1 MFNTCRD
8 WVFELRSGR
17 NSRQRGIGMYL
28 KALEVCNFKSFKGEV
43 TVPLDRGFTAITG
56 PNGSGKSN
64 CGDAIQFV
72 LGPRSNKVI
81 RAQNSKDLIFN
92 GGKNSKP
99 ARSCSVTLVFANPIL
114 SNGRRRLPLDSDEV
128 RLSRTVRLTK
138 ANNVV
143 TQYLLDDV
151 ESSQKSFH
159 RLLGAANAR
168 PDGYNIVLQGDV
180 TKLAKMTSKERRK
193 VLDGVAGVTS
203 YDDEIRKADKQRGQ
217 VEGYIER
224 IAMLEEEQKG
234 RLKELRKEKDLA
246 IKVRD
251 LVAEL
256 TESRIISYQAKY
268 ASQKS
273 EIAYQVNEQS
283 RYVAESNDLKDEVKQ
298 GSKILLGLEDKIGEL
313 QKEIEALMGGDNNG
327 LQQQIQQLQVTI
339 ATNGDLIRDAEEKDS
354 EDKLELQELLD
365 SLQEANDSL
374 TEFADS
380 LSSARGD
387 LESAKL
393 AFKEAEQEE
402 AAVSKLLE
410 SSGESTAQL
419 SRNLSKATENVET
432 CRKAMADAQSEVDR
446 TAAQAEVI
454 EEQLVTAQDA
464 AEEARLA
471 FEELELKG
479 EEFGGGDPEKDR
491 VKLAKEL
498 HASQNAESKLTEE
511 SQLVENRLRETERKL
526 ISARNELET
535 RSGAKGLA
543 GGSAAVIAARDRGE
557 LRGIIGTI
565 AELCAPKDDS
575 HEDALSAAIGGGMT
589 SVVVE
594 TDEVAANAIKWLS
607 EKRAGR
613 ATFLPLNRLANTRAA
628 GKAVMVARKPGVI
641 GFAYEL
647 LDYDPRIDIAVRFA
661 LRNTLIVDSMSTAR
675 ANMGGVR
682 LVTLRGDVTETGG
695 AMIGGSKRKMPVSF
709 GGRVQGANEVERLT
723 AEVERLR
730 LMSDTVNGAL
740 ADARKVQLEVRGK
753 INVLTDG
760 EHASKQ
766 QEWRAELKQARTN
779 HNKSLGEVADIER
792 KLSTLESQ
800 AGQKLTALD
809 SAQSNF
815 EQSELDRATAQ
826 SSLEDAS
833 PAHLKERLH
842 EAEVKRLEAQGLR
855 HRAEDALG
863 SGSDHRDLLNNR
875 VVEFGER
882 IASIE
887 VTIVSRSEKIDQMQA
902 AIATDSIELTA
913 KELERSEFL
922 EENQGLEN
930 ERVQLVEERASLRAD
945 LTQKSNDATSRAQMA
960 EEIGRS
966 LSLKQETLD
975 ELLSEMSEAE
985 IEPASVDTTLP
996 SVGDAEKKVRGIERR
1011 LEGYGPVN
1019 MLAIEQYDQC
1029 QERLDGM
1036 KDDFKTLQTR
1046 RKHLLDVTEQL
1057 ESQRKERLLGVLEKV
1072 NENFKI
1078 AYEALSDGGRGELFL
1093 ENPKEPFK
1101 GGLELWAQPRGKS
1114 AKVTRHQLSGGEQ
1127 SMAALAL
1134 IFAIQD
1140 YDPSPFYYFDEV
1152 DQNLDGF
1159 NAERIAKMCRE
1170 RSKRAQFIMVTLRKV
1185 SLRLADHHIGITHGG
1200 DGCSRR
1206 IVDFDKARA
1215 LKLGAK
1221 AMKEAKAA
1229 ADKNQSRIDE
1239 EAAAAVEMPQVP
1251 DSLETP
1257 NSLGGLL
1264 AHLKDEM
1271 SEDEVESS
1279 TLASLSERTADMT
1292 EDIEERAEVAKAVLA
1307 EEEESEVEKIQIA
1320 TDEEILE

>member
-1 MFNTCRD
+1 
-8 WVFELRSGR
+8 
-17 NSRQRGIGMYL
+17 MYL

-92 GGKNSKP
+92 GGKNNKP
-99 ARSCSVTLVFANPIL
+99 ARSCSVTLVFANPTL
-114 SNGRRRLPLDSDEV
+114 SNGRRRLPIDLEEV

-143 TQYLLDDV
+143 TQYLLDGV
-151 ESSQKSFH
+151 ESTQKSFH

-180 TKLAKMTSKERRK
+180 TNLAKMTSKERRK

-203 YDDEIRKADKQRGQ
+203 YDDEIRKADKQRDQ

-224 IAMLEEEQKG
+224 IGMLEEEQKG
-234 RLKELRKEKDLA
+234 RLKDLKKEKDLA

-251 LVAEL
+251 LVTEL
-256 TESRIISYQAKY
+256 TESRIISYQSKY

-283 RYVAESNDLKDEVKQ
+283 RYLTESNDLKEEVRQ
-298 GSKILLGLEDKIGEL
+298 GSKILLGLEDQIGEL
-313 QKEIEALMGGDNNG
+313 QKEIDALMGGDTNG
-327 LQQQIQQLQVTI
+327 LQQQIQNLQVTI
-339 ATNGDLIRDAEEKDS
+339 ATNGDLIRDAEEKDV
-354 EDKLELQELLD
+354 EDKIELQELFD
-365 SLQEANDSL
+365 SLQEAKQSL
-374 TEFADS
+374 TAFAES

-387 LESAKL
+387 LENAKI
-393 AFKEAEQEE
+393 AFQEAEQEE
-402 AAVSKLLE
+402 ADVSALLE

-419 SRNLSKATENVET
+419 SRNLSKATEKVEL

-464 AEEARLA
+464 AEEARMA

-479 EEFGGGDPEKDR
+479 EEFGGENPEKDR
-491 VKLAKEL
+491 AKLATEL
-498 HASQNAESKLTEE
+498 HTSQNAESKLSEE

-526 ISARNELET
+526 ISARNEMESRT
-535 RSGAKGLA
+535 GAKGLA

-565 AELCAPKDDS
+565 AELCAPKDNS

-594 TDEVAANAIKWLS
+594 NDEVAANAIKWLS

-628 GKAVMVARKPGVI
+628 GKAVMVARKPGVV

-695 AMIGGSKRKMPVSF
+695 AMIGGSKRKMSVSF
-709 GGRVQGANEVERLT
+709 GGRVQGANEVESLT

-730 LMSDTVNGAL
+730 LMSETVNGAL
-740 ADARKVQLEVRGK
+740 IDARKVQSEVRAK
-753 INVLTDG
+753 INTLTDG

-766 QEWRAELKQARTN
+766 QEWRAELRQARTN
-779 HNKSLGEVADIER
+779 HNKSLGAVADIER
-792 KLSTLESQ
+792 KLSTLQSQ
-800 AGQKLTALD
+800 ASQTLAALD
-809 SAQSNF
+809 VAQKQF
-815 EQSELDRATAQ
+815 EQSESDRTVAQ
-826 SSLEDAS
+826 ASLENAS

-842 EAEVKRLEAQGLR
+842 KAEVKRLEAQGLR
-855 HRAEDALG
+855 NRAQDALASG
-863 SGSDHRDLLNNR
+863 SGHRDLLDSR
-875 VVEFGER
+875 VVELDGR
-882 IASIE
+882 ISSIDSA
-887 VTIVSRSEKIDQMQA
+887 IVSRSEKIDLMQA

-913 KELERSEFL
+913 KEIERSEFL

-945 LTQKSNDATSRAQMA
+945 LTQKANDATSRNQMA

-966 LSLKQETLD
+966 LTLKEETLSD
-975 ELLSEMSEAE
+975 LLSEMSDSD
-985 IEPASVDTTLP
+985 IEPAQIDVTLP
-996 SVGDAEKKVRGIERR
+996 SVGDAEKKVRGLERR

-1019 MLAIEQYDQC
+1019 MLAIEQYDHC
-1029 QERLDGM
+1029 QERLDEM
-1036 KDDFKTLQTR
+1036 RDDFKTLQSR

-1057 ESQRKERLLGVLEKV
+1057 ELQRKERLLNVLEKV
-1072 NENFKI
+1072 NENFKV
-1078 AYEALSDGGRGELFL
+1078 AYNALSDGGRGELFL

-1152 DQNLDGF
+1152 DQNLDGY
-1159 NAERIAKMCRE
+1159 NAERIAKMCSE

-1206 IVDFDKARA
+1206 IVDFDKERA
-1215 LKLGAK
+1215 LELGAK
-1221 AMKEAKAA
+1221 ALKEANAA
-1229 ADKNQSRIDE
+1229 SEQNQSRIDE
-1239 EAAAAVEMPQVP
+1239 AAAASIEMPLVP

-1257 NSLGGLL
+1257 SSLGGILSLL
-1264 AHLKDEM
+1264 NDKLT
-1271 SEDEVESS
+1271 ESGAES
-1279 TLASLSERTADMT
+1279 NTLASLSERTADMT
-1292 EDIEERAEVAKAVLA
+1292 EDIEERVEISKAILA
-1307 EEEESEVEKIQIA
+1307 EEDEEFDESEVEQ
-1320 TDEEILE
+1320 TQVVGEEETLE

>member
-1 MFNTCRD
+1 
-8 WVFELRSGR
+8 
-17 NSRQRGIGMYL
+17 MYL

-99 ARSCSVTLVFANPIL
+99 ARSCSVTLIFANPKL
-114 SNGRRRLPLDSDEV
+114 SNGRRRLPIDSEEV

-143 TQYLLDDV
+143 TQYLLDGE

-203 YDDEIRKADKQRGQ
+203 YDDEIRKADKQRSQ

-224 IAMLEEEQKG
+224 IGMLEEEQKG
-234 RLKELRKEKDLA
+234 RLKDLKKEKDLA
-246 IKVRD
+246 LKVRD
-251 LVAEL
+251 LVTEL
-256 TESRIISYQAKY
+256 SESRIISYQAKY
-268 ASQKS
+268 ASQKA

-283 RYVAESNDLKDEVKQ
+283 RYVAESNDLKEQVKQ
-298 GSKILLGLEDKIGEL
+298 GSKILLGLEDQIGNL
-313 QKEIEALMGGDNNG
+313 QKEIEALMGGDSNG
-327 LQQQIQQLQVTI
+327 LQQQIQQLQVSI
-339 ATNGDLIRDAEEKDS
+339 ATNGDLIRDSEEKDE
-354 EDKLELQELLD
+354 EDKIELQELL
-365 SLQEANDSL
+365 STLQEANDTLS
-374 TEFADS
+374 EFAAS
-380 LSSARGD
+380 LASARDD
-387 LESAKL
+387 LENAKL
-393 AFKEAEQEE
+393 AFAEAEQEE
-402 AAVSKLLE
+402 AAVNELLQ

-419 SRNLSKATENVET
+419 SRNLSKATEKVEL

-454 EEQLVTAQDA
+454 EQQLAKAQDA
-464 AEEARLA
+464 AEEARMA
-471 FEELELKG
+471 YEELELSG
-479 EEFGGGDPEKDR
+479 EEFGGEDPEKDR

-498 HASQNAESKLTEE
+498 HASQNAEAKLSQE
-511 SQLVENRLRETERKL
+511 SQIVENRLRETERKL
-526 ISARNELET
+526 ISARTELET

-565 AELCAPKDDS
+565 AELCAPKDSS

-594 TDEVAANAIKWLS
+594 NDEVAATAIKWLA

-695 AMIGGSKRKMPVSF
+695 AMIGGSKRRMPVSF
-709 GGRVQGANEVERLT
+709 GGRIQGANEVETLT

-730 LMSDTVNGAL
+730 LMSETVNGAL
-740 ADARKVQLEVRGK
+740 VDARKVQSEVRAK
-753 INVLTDG
+753 INTLTDG
-760 EHASKQ
+760 EHATKQ
-766 QEWRAELKQARTN
+766 QEWRAGLKQARTN
-779 HNKSLGEVADIER
+779 HNNALGAVAEFER
-792 KLSTLESQ
+792 QLSGLGSQ
-800 AGQKLTALD
+800 ASQTLSALD
-809 SAQSNF
+809 NTQKQF
-815 EQSELDRATAQ
+815 EQSQEDRADAQ
-826 SSLEDAS
+826 SILENAS

-842 EAEVKRLEAQGLR
+842 KAEVKRLEAQGLR
-855 HRAEDALG
+855 NRAQDALG
-863 SGSDHRDLLNNR
+863 SGSDHRDLLTNR
-875 VVEFGER
+875 SNELKQR
-882 IASIE
+882 IE
-887 VTIVSRSEKIDQMQA
+887 VIENAIVLRSEKIDLMQA
-902 AIATDSIELTA
+902 AIATDSIELNA
-913 KELERSEFL
+913 KEIERSEYL
-922 EENQGLEN
+922 EENQGLED

-945 LTQKSNDATSRAQMA
+945 LTQKSNDATSRGQMA

-966 LSLKQETLD
+966 LTLKQETLS
-975 ELLSEMSEAE
+975 ELLGEMSDVN
-985 IEPASVDTTLP
+985 IEPAEIDVTLP
-996 SVGDAEKKVRGIERR
+996 SVGDAEKKVRGLERR

-1019 MLAIEQYDQC
+1019 MLAIEQFDQC
-1029 QERLDGM
+1029 QLRLDEM

-1057 ESQRKERLLGVLEKV
+1057 ESQRKERLLRVLEKV
-1072 NENFKI
+1072 NENFKV
-1078 AYEALSDGGRGELFL
+1078 AYNVLSDGGRGELFL

-1152 DQNLDGF
+1152 DQNLDGY
-1159 NAERIAKMCRE
+1159 NAERIARMCSK

-1185 SLRLADHHIGITHGG
+1185 SLKMADHHIGITHGG

-1206 IVDFDKARA
+1206 IVDFDKSRA
-1215 LKLGAK
+1215 LELGAE
-1221 AMKEAKAA
+1221 ALKEARAA
-1229 ADKNQSRIDE
+1229 ADQNQSRIDE
-1239 EAAAAVEMPQVP
+1239 AVAATAEMPTVP
-1251 DSLETP
+1251 ETLETP
-1257 NSLGGLL
+1257 RSLGGLL
-1264 AHLKDEM
+1264 AHMKDEL
-1271 SEDEVESS
+1271 DEVDSESN
-1279 TLASLSERTADMT
+1279 TLASLSERAADMN
-1292 EDIEERAEVAKAVLA
+1292 EDIEQRAEVANAILA
-1307 EEEESEVEKIQIA
+1307 EQEAESKEASQLA
-1320 TDEEILE
+1320 QSEEILE